1 MKATLISLLAA
12 VPLSLVAPACAP
24 PRPPPPQRFAFRV
37 VSDPSKPLAGVNLLR
52 DGKVLAT
59 SDAAGV
65 AAFTMDGRDGETFG
79 VSIECPAGF
88 QSPTQPTQVM
98 LRRLASSD
106 VVAEYDAACPPRTR
120 AIVVAVKGSKGHR
133 LPILRLG
140 QEIARTDA
148 SGVATV
154 LVRVGPQE
162 QFDLALDTSAHDDLS
177 LRPQSPA
184 ATFNVKNSD
193 EVVVFDP
200 HFTEAKKPASRPR
213 RIAPASDGPRI
224 PIRIQ

>member
-1 MKATLISLLAA
+1 MKLSSVPALLA
-12 VPLSLVAPACAP
+12 VCLLSAACAT
-24 PRPPPPQRFAFRV
+24 PRPPPAQRFSFRIS
-37 VSDPSKPLAGVNLLR
+37 SDPQKPLAGARLVR

-59 SDAAGV
+59 SDANGV
-65 AAFTMDGRDGETFG
+65 ASFAMEGHDGETCD
-79 VSIECPAGF
+79 VAVECPAGF
-88 QSPTQPTQVM
+88 QSPAAPTSVM
-98 LRRLASSD
+98 LRRLASD
-106 VVAEYDAACPPRTR
+106 VVAEYDAACTPKTR

-133 LPILRLG
+133 LPIVRLG

-162 QFDLALDTSAHDDLS
+162 
-177 LRPQSPA
+177 PA
-184 ATFNVKNSD
+184 ATFTVKNSD

-200 HFTEAKKPASRPR
+200 HFTEAPKPAPPRPR
-213 RIAPASDGPRI
+213 RAAAAPAGPRM